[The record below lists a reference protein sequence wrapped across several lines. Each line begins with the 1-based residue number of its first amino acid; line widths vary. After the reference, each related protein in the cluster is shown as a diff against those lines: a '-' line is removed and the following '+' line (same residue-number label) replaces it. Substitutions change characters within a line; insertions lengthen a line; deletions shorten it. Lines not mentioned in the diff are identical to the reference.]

1 MSSSYPIWKL
11 SNNATSSGTIYHT
24 GNLNWNTTEA
34 DSFQINYIDS
44 SNTIQT
50 LWFRYLGQL
59 LQNFPIVYLSVSS
72 DQNDQPNNALYIV
85 KSIKQN
91 NNIYTIGVQYRSS
104 TRSKIGEIGS
114 NLKLTYY
121 AS

>member
-11 SNNATSSGTIYHT
+11 SNNATSSGTICHT
-24 GNLNWNTTEA
+24 GNLNWNTIEA

-104 TRSKIGEIGS
+104 TRAKIGEIGS

>member
-1 MSSSYPIWKL
+1 MSSYPIWKL
-11 SNNATSSGTIYHT
+11 SNDATSSGTIFHA
-24 GNLNWNTTEA
+24 GKLNWNTVEA
-34 DSFQINYIDS
+34 DSFQINFIDS

-59 LQNFPIVYLSVSS
+59 LQSFPIVYLYIYS
-72 DQNDQPNNALYIV
+72 DQNEQSNNALYII
-85 KSIKQN
+85 KSLKQN

-104 TRSKIGEIGS
+104 TRDKIGEIGS